1 MPAAATSRTR
11 VEIGSHTWE
20 LRDVEFEDTATVR
33 RFECV
38 DCGAVRYE

>member
-1 MPAAATSRTR
+1 MIATHSPRTR
-11 VEIGSHTWE
+11 HDADVHTWQ
-20 LRDVEFEDTATVR
+20 LRDVEYEDQVTTS